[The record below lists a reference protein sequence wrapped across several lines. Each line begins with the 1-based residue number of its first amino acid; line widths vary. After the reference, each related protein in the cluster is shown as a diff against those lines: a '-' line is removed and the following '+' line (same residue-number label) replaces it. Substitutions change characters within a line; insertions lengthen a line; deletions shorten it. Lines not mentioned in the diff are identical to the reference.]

1 MAARITEADASDRL
15 GRRLRTLYR
24 CNREFFQ
31 LQDELELLESVC
43 RILVAGDDL
52 CLAWIGYSENDPER
66 TLRPVAKA
74 GRDLDFLDQVKV
86 SWGESHGSRDP
97 AGTAVRTG
105 KACRIN
111 DIQAEPGRSAWRSAA
126 VAHKFGSCIA
136 VPLIA
141 HDKHLRAVDLHG
153 ALSLYAAEA
162 EAFDDSA
169 IEYYSEV
176 ATCLAHAVA
185 VLRGDLAAGLAYDVV
200 ALRGAEERR
209 RSDDALRVARAELA
223 RAMRVS
229 EASQVAASIAHEIKQ
244 PLTAVIAHSWASLR
258 WLARP
263 TPDLDKARAS
273 LERIVKAGQHAS
285 EVIDGIRSMFAKDGQ
300 AEASLDV
307 NQLIREVFT
316 LLQGEIRSQ
325 HVSIRSELSEG
336 LPPVRANRAQLQEV
350 IVNLILNAVDAMSTV
365 TSRGRTLRVETDM
378 HEADHLQ
385 ITVEDSGTGIDSE
398 HLDRIFDAF
407 YTTKSHGIG
416 MGLAICRSIVE
427 RHGGCLS
434 VSPARPHGS
443 IFRVSLPIGRGRA
456 VTA

>member
-300 AEASLDV
+300 AAASLDV
-307 NQLIREVFT
+307 N
-316 LLQGEIRSQ
+316 
-325 HVSIRSELSEG
+325 
-336 LPPVRANRAQLQEV
+336 
-350 IVNLILNAVDAMSTV
+350 
-365 TSRGRTLRVETDM
+365 
-378 HEADHLQ
+378 
-385 ITVEDSGTGIDSE
+385 
-398 HLDRIFDAF
+398 
-407 YTTKSHGIG
+407 
-416 MGLAICRSIVE
+416 
-427 RHGGCLS
+427 
-434 VSPARPHGS
+434 
-443 IFRVSLPIGRGRA
+443 
-456 VTA
+456 